1 MRFSLRLA
9 LSHDHGARGKGRR
22 HGGGN
27 NHPKAKIVG
36 IDHGLFRNGLVVV
49 LVGTSSTAIATTTTT
64 TTIVAIVASIVTTVT
79 TVRARAGGV
88 VAIAIAIAVGVGVGR
103 RITLL
108 IVSTVISQGSFDA
121 AAGIVARTS
130 AD

>member
-49 LVGTSSTAIATTTTT
+49 LVGTSSTAIATTTT

>member
-49 LVGTSSTAIATTTTT
+49 LVGTSSTAIATTT